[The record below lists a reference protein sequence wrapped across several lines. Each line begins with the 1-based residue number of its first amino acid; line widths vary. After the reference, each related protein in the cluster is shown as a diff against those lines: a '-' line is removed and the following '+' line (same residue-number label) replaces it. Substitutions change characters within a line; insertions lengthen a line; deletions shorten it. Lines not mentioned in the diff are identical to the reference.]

1 MARSTMISL
10 SQRFFIILTSA
21 WRRRYMIVIP
31 IIIMPFIGLFIAKLS
46 PKLYESHTSMLIQ
59 ETAKMNPFLEDLAVS
74 TMLKER
80 LSALQ
85 TLLHSRHI
93 LGLVAKE
100 RGIIHSSMSP
110 QAIDNA
116 IVKLSKSLTVR
127 MAGKDLIRID
137 YRSDNPENMKTTL
150 ETVSYY
156 FIEQLLAP
164 ERSSMTDSS
173 KFLAENIEFR
183 RQELDI
189 AENELVDF
197 KNKENTTHPEMQI
210 SSLDRLAKLK
220 QRLYERQ
227 AELAGAKKRLGS
239 IDLQLSKTNPVI
251 GKLEEQIITIRAELT
266 LLQAKYTPK
275 HSQIQGRLRNLKRL
289 QKERARLLSQKPA
302 GLSTEQLWDIASSNS
317 VNDISKSPPILLSQ
331 LEELQ
336 EATAKVDALEEE
348 TRVLTVII
356 SEIETKVARFSQNE
370 KQLAQ
375 LQRDLTSKREL
386 YNDLINRF
394 EMAKLT
400 RSLGVFE
407 QEKRIKVIDRPYT
420 PTSPSNLPSY
430 FFAIAGLLG
439 GIGLGAG
446 LAFLAEICDT
456 SIRRKDQIAMLST
469 IPILSRIPKQPHTT
483 NNS

>member
-1 MARSTMISL
+1 MISL

-31 IIIMPFIGLFIAKLS
+31 IIIMPFIGLIIAKIS
-46 PKLYESHTSMLIQ
+46 PKHYESHTSMLIQ

-100 RGIIHSSMSP
+100 IGHTHTSMSP

-116 IVKLSKSLTVR
+116 IAKLSKNLTVR
-127 MAGKDLIRID
+127 MVGKDLIRID
-137 YRSDNPENMKTTL
+137 YRSNSPDNMKTTL

-156 FIEQLLAP
+156 FIDQLLAP

-173 KFLAENIEFR
+173 QFLSENIEFR

-189 AENELVDF
+189 AEDQLVDF

-210 SSLDRLAKLK
+210 SILDRLAKLK

-251 GKLEEQIITIRAELT
+251 GKLEEKIITIRAELT
-266 LLQAKYTPK
+266 LLQAKYTSK

-317 VNDISKSPPILLSQ
+317 VNDASKSPPILLSQ

-336 EATAKVDALEEE
+336 KATAKVDALEEE
-348 TRVLTVII
+348 TRVLKVII
-356 SEIETKVARFSQNE
+356 TEIETKVASFSQNE

-375 LQRDLTSKREL
+375 LQRDLASKRQL
-386 YNDLINRF
+386 YNDLVNRF

-400 RSLGVFE
+400 RSLGIFE

-430 FFAIAGLLG
+430 FFFIAGFIG
-439 GIGLGAG
+439 GIGLGTG

-469 IPILSRIPKQPHTT
+469 IPILSRIPKQPGKI
-483 NNS
+483 NKP

>member
-1 MARSTMISL
+1 MISL
-10 SQRFFIILTSA
+10 SQRFYIILTAA

-31 IIIMPFIGLFIAKLS
+31 IFIMPFIGLVIAKLS
-46 PKLYESHTSMLIQ
+46 PKHYESHTSMLIQ

-93 LGLVAKE
+93 LGLVAEE
-100 RGIIHSSMSP
+100 RGYTHKSMSP
-110 QAIDNA
+110 QEIDKAIA
-116 IVKLSKSLTVR
+116 QLSKSLTVR

-137 YRSDNPENMKTTL
+137 YRSNNPDRMKTTL
-150 ETVSYY
+150 ETISRY
-156 FIEQLLAP
+156 FTDQLLAP
-164 ERSSMTDSS
+164 ERSSMKDSS
-173 KFLAENIEFR
+173 QFLAEHIKFR
-183 RQELDI
+183 RKELDI
-189 AENELVDF
+189 AEEELVDF
-197 KNKENTTHPEMQI
+197 KNRENTTHPEMQL

-251 GKLEEQIITIRAELT
+251 GKLEEQIIKIRAELT

-275 HSQIQGRLRNLKRL
+275 HSQIQGRLRNLTRL

-302 GLSTEQLWDIASSNS
+302 GLSTEQLWDIASSNPGK
-317 VNDISKSPPILLSQ
+317 NIAQSPPILLSQ

-348 TRVLTVII
+348 TRVLEVII
-356 SEIETKVARFSQNE
+356 TEIEKKVASFSQNE

-375 LQRDLTSKREL
+375 LQRDLVLKRQL
-386 YNDLINRF
+386 YNDLVNRF

-407 QEKRIKVIDRPYT
+407 QEKRIKIIDRPYT
-420 PTSPSNLPSY
+420 PTSPSNFPSY
-430 FFAIAGLLG
+430 FFAIAGFIG

-446 LAFLAEICDT
+446 LAFLTEVCDT
-456 SIRRKDQIAMLST
+456 SIRRKDQITMLSSV
-469 IPILSRIPKQPHTT
+469 PILSRIPKQSEIT
-483 NNS
+483 NKNQ